1 MVRLKWLRFVLAAVG
16 LASINMGDAAA
27 QEDSPPNI
35 VFIYADDLGYGDI
48 GCYGAT
54 RIPTPNLDRLAKEGL
69 LFRDAHSPAATC
81 TPSRFA
87 LMTGQYAFR
96 KPGTG
101 VLPGNADLIIEP
113 GQLTLPLML
122 KRAGYITAV
131 VGKWHLGLGRNGCD
145 WNGTIAPGPLEI
157 GFDYAFIIPA
167 TGDRVPCVY
176 VENHHVVGLDP
187 NDPIQV
193 SYGEK
198 IGDEPTGREHP
209 ELLKYRFSH
218 GHDGTIIN
226 GISRIGFM
234 KGGKSARWVDEDM
247 ADVITQK
254 AVSFIE
260 SHKDQRFFLYFAT
273 HDIHVPRLPHPRFV
287 GKSQCGLRGDAVV
300 ELDWCVGQILDTLD
314 RLSLTNNTLVIFSS
328 DNGPVVDDG
337 YHDGAVEHL
346 GDHRPSGP
354 FRGGKYS
361 AFEGGTRVPMIVR
374 WPNKIAAG
382 TKSDALVCHIDFL
395 ASFAALVGQSLPEDV
410 AIDSV
415 NVLPA
420 LLGKTQVGREEL
432 VEQAGG
438 LALRQGNWKYIPPR
452 KGPAINKNTNIELGV
467 DPNGFLFN
475 LENDP
480 GEQNNL
486 ISSLPDKA
494 KAMAE
499 RLQAIRDA
507 KQGGP

>member
-1 MVRLKWLRFVLAAVG
+1 
-16 LASINMGDAAA
+16 
-27 QEDSPPNI
+27 
-35 VFIYADDLGYGDI
+35 
-48 GCYGAT
+48 
-54 RIPTPNLDRLAKEGL
+54 
-69 LFRDAHSPAATC
+69 
-81 TPSRFA
+81 
-87 LMTGQYAFR
+87 
-96 KPGTG
+96 
-101 VLPGNADLIIEP
+101 
-113 GQLTLPLML
+113 
-122 KRAGYITAV
+122 
-131 VGKWHLGLGRNGCD
+131 
-145 WNGTIAPGPLEI
+145 
-157 GFDYAFIIPA
+157 
-167 TGDRVPCVY
+167 
-176 VENHHVVGLDP
+176 
-187 NDPIQV
+187 
-193 SYGEK
+193 
-198 IGDEPTGREHP
+198 
-209 ELLKYRFSH
+209 
-218 GHDGTIIN
+218 
-226 GISRIGFM
+226 
-234 KGGKSARWVDEDM
+234 
-247 ADVITQK
+247 
-254 AVSFIE
+254 
-260 SHKDQRFFLYFAT
+260 
-273 HDIHVPRLPHPRFV
+273 
-287 GKSQCGLRGDAVV
+287 
-300 ELDWCVGQILDTLD
+300 
-314 RLSLTNNTLVIFSS
+314 
-328 DNGPVVDDG
+328 
-337 YHDGAVEHL
+337 AVEHL